1 MVQLRD
7 FSELRQAT
15 ERVEIPLNGEV
26 YFAIPEPA
34 AEVVLAA
41 TGMQSGAIELA
52 TELMNLGIDQQDPA
66 AMQRMTESNPVLAMR
81 LATAGM
87 STTERSIK
95 FLQDVLEPESA
106 RRWAQNMRALPPP
119 PPGVDPETWEPTDAE
134 LAAHRRRQISLRQ
147 CMAVYNALV
156 QHYAQR
162 PTGPSSSSSNGGDG
176 SGGTSTAGAPVVGG

>member
-7 FSELRQAT
+7 YSNLRQAT
-15 ERVEIPLNGEV
+15 ERVEVPLNGEV

-41 TGMQSGAIELA
+41 TGMRSGAVELA
-52 TELMNLGIDQQDPA
+52 TELMNLNIDQRDPQ
-66 AMQRMTESNPVLAMR
+66 AMQRLTESNPVLAMR

-95 FLQDVLEPESA
+95 FLQEVLEPESA
-106 RRWAQNMRALPPP
+106 RRWAENMRALPPL
-119 PPGVDPETWEPTDAE
+119 PPGADPETWEPTDVE
-134 LAAHRRRQISLRQ
+134 LAAHRRRQITLPQ

-162 PTGPSSSSSNGGDG
+162 PTEPSSSSSNGDGG
-176 SGGTSTAGAPVVGG
+176 SGGISTAGAPVVGG